1 MTDAT
6 GQGKNSSHCK
16 RNLRIVFILG
26 FAVAICAFFVF
37 LLWRERFLPDTF
49 VTSAKSSPTLTHAR
63 IAVASI
69 DQTRDPAAMARI
81 LAAQKSRFDEPGW
94 QDFLNKIA
102 ALLKDGKLDVCGLS
116 DLEAAIF
123 VAGNGASDMRA
134 ANAALAET
142 ADKFINSDKLREQ
155 ALGLYA
161 RTIQADWVER
171 KEAVSQQ
178 RCNGDFQCTVSAQVV
193 NPQARQA
200 AAAPLAKLALTAGD
214 PGVYAAAIYACAGA
228 RTGACGAI
236 NFAGWAER
244 EPDNAAAWLMVA
256 HEAAARKDFTA
267 RDAAYQHVAL
277 ANTYDPRMPSF
288 APVFDAEPMQAQPLL
303 VQNAIGVAF
312 IGANAVATITST
324 TGLDGYC
331 LRGLAM
337 DDARRRSCDT
347 LVNKMLAAD
356 GSQIDLAVARAIG
369 KKIGWDAARLQT
381 LKDESDV
388 VQGLGLE
395 VVLGD
400 NPFSCASLTKSNPWM
415 RAALGKGELAIGR
428 EYVAKSGKTL
438 AELAEKFR

>member
-6 GQGKNSSHCK
+6 EQGKTTYNRR
-16 RNLRIVFILG
+16 RNLLIAC
-26 FAVAICAFFVF
+26 AVALCMIAIYV
-37 LLWRERFLPDTF
+37 LWRTNVLSASFHRF
-49 VTSAKSSPTLTHAR
+49 AKSPPIAAFSHA
-63 IAVASI
+63 
-69 DQTRDPAAMARI
+69 QTTTPPVDESRDPAAMARI
-81 LAAQKSRFDEPGW
+81 LAAQKPRFDEPGW

-123 VAGNGASDMRA
+123 VAGNGEMDMRA

-142 ADKFINSDKLREQ
+142 ADKFINSDKPREQ

-171 KEAVSQQ
+171 EEAVSQR
-178 RCNGDFQCTVSAQVV
+178 RCNGDFQCTISAFVV

-200 AAAPLAKLALTAGD
+200 PAALLAKLALTAGD
-214 PGVYAAAIYACAGA
+214 SGIYAAAIYACAGA

-236 NFAGWAER
+236 NFVGWAAR
-244 EPDNAAAWLMVA
+244 EPDNAAPWLMVA
-256 HEAAARKDFTA
+256 SEAAARKDFTA

-277 ANTYDPRMPSF
+277 ANNYDPRMPSL

-303 VQNAIGVAF
+303 VQNAIGGAF

-331 LRGLAM
+331 LRGVAM

-347 LVNKMLAAD
+347 LVSKMLAAD
-356 GSQIDLAVARAIG
+356 GSLIDLMMARVIG
-369 KKIGWDAARLQT
+369 KKIGWDAARLQA
-381 LKDESDV
+381 LKDERDV

-400 NPFSCASLTKSNPWM
+400 NPFSCASLAKSNPWM

-428 EYVAKSGKTL
+428 DYVAKSGKTL